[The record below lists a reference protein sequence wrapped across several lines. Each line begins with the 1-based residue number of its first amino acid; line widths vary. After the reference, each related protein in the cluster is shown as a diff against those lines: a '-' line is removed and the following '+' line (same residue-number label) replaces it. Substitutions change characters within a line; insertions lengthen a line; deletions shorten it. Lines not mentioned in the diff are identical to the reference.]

1 MPSAF
6 VTCLIFSCY
15 FLDMWNW
22 VSFGQGSYPKATL
35 EVSPGNVTARGGNL
49 TFRCVGLYPSMQF
62 ILYRGS
68 DVLKTLDPPGS
79 EATFLLT
86 DLQPADKGAYTC
98 RYLPRTG
105 PTIYSDASDI
115 IQIKVLDLAKP
126 CISWAAVK
134 GVKGDYKINCS
145 APEDQKVKSF
155 FLYEGSV
162 TQKTDRKPPPKE
174 HQVTFPISGV
184 SDSTSMEYR
193 CSYQVKESGRLVAS
207 PLSDPVDFRKGSK
220 HCTTPG
226 SRARTVTGSSQP
238 ITGKGAQMDSD
249 EDEEQNKPDEPAKN
263 NYISL
268 TTIIISVVCSV
279 LLVIALIAV
288 IIVYIKHKT
297 NKAGS
302 DSQKSSLS
310 KGAEEIER
318 AAETMY
324 ASVGRG
330 EQRDTA
336 ITTEGACQ
344 EEYLTYAVINK
355 DALKKHKWAP
365 SSEPAEATVYASVN
379 VQ

>member
-249 EDEEQNKPDEPAKN
+249 ED
-263 NYISL
+263 ISL

>member
-249 EDEEQNKPDEPAKN
+249 EDEEPKKPDKSDKKDDEEQNKPDEPAKN
-263 NYISL
+263 NY
-268 TTIIISVVCSV
+268 
-279 LLVIALIAV
+279 
-288 IIVYIKHKT
+288 
-297 NKAGS
+297 KAGS

>member
-263 NYISL
+263 NY
-268 TTIIISVVCSV
+268 
-279 LLVIALIAV
+279 
-288 IIVYIKHKT
+288 
-297 NKAGS
+297 KAGS

>member
-207 PLSDPVDFRKGSK
+207 PLSDPVDFRK
-220 HCTTPG
+220 
-226 SRARTVTGSSQP
+226 
-238 ITGKGAQMDSD
+238 
-249 EDEEQNKPDEPAKN
+249 DEEQNKPDEPAKN